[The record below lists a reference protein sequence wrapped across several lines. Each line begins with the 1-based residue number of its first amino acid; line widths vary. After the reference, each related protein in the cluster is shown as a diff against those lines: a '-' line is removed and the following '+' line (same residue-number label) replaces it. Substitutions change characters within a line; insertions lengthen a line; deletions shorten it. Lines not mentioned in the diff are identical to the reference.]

1 MTLSKGTD
9 PLFVKEGADFMYQKG
24 TSDPEDGYRTSVYR
38 HRDSEM
44 RIVMCRIPRP
54 LCTLHIYVPT
64 ITDNNKGL
72 PHTLE
77 HLIFCGSKQY
87 PHRGYLGAMAV
98 CNFSE
103 GINAW
108 TSVDHT
114 CYTLSASSEQAV
126 ANMLPVYLDHVL
138 NPLLRDHQFVTEVYH
153 YDENGKEQGVVFS
166 EMSSRQ
172 NGEYKLA
179 RNALNSLMYPAR
191 NPYTFE
197 TGGLTTDI
205 ARLTNQ
211 EIIDYHRKYYNANN
225 ITVVM
230 TGSFSDDFEEAVLQK
245 LPAEMLKSSGSNS

>member
-1 MTLSKGTD
+1 MTLSKDTD

-87 PHRGYLGAMAV
+87 PHRGYLDAMAV

-103 GINAW
+103 GTNAW
-108 TSVDHT
+108 TDVDHT

-138 NPLLRDHQFVTEVYH
+138 NPLLRDHQFVTE
-153 YDENGKEQGVVFS
+153 
-166 EMSSRQ
+166 
-172 NGEYKLA
+172 
-179 RNALNSLMYPAR
+179 
-191 NPYTFE
+191 
-197 TGGLTTDI
+197 
-205 ARLTNQ
+205 
-211 EIIDYHRKYYNANN
+211 
-225 ITVVM
+225 
-230 TGSFSDDFEEAVLQK
+230 
-245 LPAEMLKSSGSNS
+245 